1 MIKYIA
7 YYRVSTAKQGV
18 SGLGLEAQREAVH
31 RYITPE
37 KLYTEFTEVETG
49 TAKKSRPVLSE
60 ALKLCASTGATLLI
74 AKLDRLTRSVAFVSA
89 LLDSKVKFVA
99 VDFPEANELT
109 IHILA
114 AVAQNEAKIISQR
127 TKAAF
132 AAKKAR
138 GEKMGTPENLKNEHR
153 LKGHATNKSK
163 ALANENNTRA
173 AAYIQKLLPYGRSCN
188 VMANQLNKANFKTSK
203 GKEFTAMQVLRIIN
217 KMDWYFPVENL
228 Q

>member
-114 AVAQNEAKIISQR
+114 AVAQNEAKIMSQR

-163 ALANENNTRA
+163 ALANENNTQA
-173 AAYIQKLLPYGRSCN
+173 AAYIRKLVPERRSYK
-188 VMANQLNKANFKTSK
+188 VMAAQLNKSRFKTSK
-203 GKEFTAMQVLRIIN
+203 GKEFTAMQVHRIV
-217 KMDWYFPVENL
+217 KKLDSYFPVENL
-228 Q
+228 

>member
-1 MIKYIA
+1 MTKYIA

>member
-1 MIKYIA
+1 MTKYIA

-49 TAKKSRPVLSE
+49 TSKKSRPVLSE

-74 AKLDRLTRSVAFVSA
+74 AKLDRLTRSVYFVSM
-89 LLDSKVKFVA
+89 LLESKVKFVA
-99 VDFPEANELT
+99 IDQPVATDLT

-114 AVAQNEAKIISQR
+114 AVSQDEAVRISQR
-127 TKAAF
+127 TKAAL

-138 GEKMGTPENLKNEHR
+138 GEKMGTPENLKHEHR

-203 GKEFTAMQVLRIIN
+203 GKEFTAMQVHRIVK
-217 KMDWYFPVENL
+217 KMDCYFPVENL
-228 Q
+228 

>member
-1 MIKYIA
+1 MTNFIA
-7 YYRVSTAKQGV
+7 YYRVSTAKQGT
-18 SGLGLEAQREAVH
+18 SGLGLDAQREAVH
-31 RYITPE
+31 KFITPE
-37 KLYTEFTEVETG
+37 KLFTEFTEVETG
-49 TAKKSRPVLSE
+49 TSKKTRPVLNE

-138 GEKMGTPENLKNEHR
+138 GEKMGTPENLKQEHR
-153 LKGHATNKSK
+153 IKGHATNKSK
-163 ALANENNTRA
+163 ALANENNTKA
-173 AAYIQKLLPYGRSCN
+173 AAYIEKLIPARRSYK
-188 VMANQLNKANFKTSK
+188 VMAAQLNRSQFKTSK
-203 GKEFTAMQVLRIIN
+203 GKNFTAMQVYRIVK
-217 KMDWYFPVENL
+217 KMPSYFPVENL
-228 Q
+228 